1 MSLFKNKMTFPSYF
15 NAKKSF
21 KLFGLI
27 NEFDLLKKLY
37 LSNKLPQ
44 AIILSGKKGSGKST
58 LINHFLYYLFDKKN
72 YDESSLE
79 LSVASDFHNQFINNI
94 FPNII
99 YLNGS
104 DYNNNKIEDI
114 RNLKKIIYQT
124 SISDKPRFIIFD
136 DVELFNNNSLNS
148 LLKIIEEPSKK
159 NHFILIDNKSKPLLK
174 TVHSRCLDF
183 KIILN
188 EDKRHNIIESLI
200 KLFNLKVVINTKE
213 SKLTPGSFIKFN
225 YILDEN
231 KILVN
236 DDFQKNLE
244 YILQLYKKEKNI
256 IFIDM
261 ILFLTNNYFNNLNK
275 KSIYSKEKIIN
286 YKNFVFENINKFF
299 LYNLNQNALLS
310 SIKNKMND
318 K

>member
-1 MSLFKNKMTFPSYF
+1 MTFPSYF

>member
-1 MSLFKNKMTFPSYF
+1 MTFPSYF

-27 NEFDLLKKLY
+27 NDFELLKKLY
-37 LSNKLPQ
+37 LANKLPQ
-44 AIILSGKKGSGKST
+44 SIILSGKKGSGKST

-72 YDESSLE
+72 YDENNLE
-79 LSVASDFHNQFINNI
+79 LNVASDFHNQFINNI

-114 RNLKKIIYQT
+114 RNLKKIIYHT

-148 LLKIIEEPSKK
+148 LLKIIEEPSEK

-174 TVHSRCLDF
+174 TIYSRCLVF

-188 EDKRHNIIESLI
+188 EDKRQNIIESLI
-200 KLFNLKVVINTKE
+200 KLFNLKVVIDTKE

-231 KILVN
+231 KILLN
-236 DDFQKNLE
+236 EDFQKNLE
-244 YILQLYKKEKNI
+244 YMLKLYKKEKNI

-261 ILFLTNNYFNNLNK
+261 ILFLTNNYFNYLNK
-275 KSIYSKEKIIN
+275 KSIYSKEKIID

>member
-1 MSLFKNKMTFPSYF
+1 MTFPSYF

-27 NEFDLLKKLY
+27 NDFDLLKKLY
-37 LSNKLPQ
+37 LANKLPH

-72 YDESSLE
+72 YDENNLE
-79 LSVASDFHNQFINNI
+79 LNVASDFHNQFINNI

-114 RNLKKIIYQT
+114 RNLKKIIYHT

-148 LLKIIEEPSKK
+148 LLKIIEEPSEK

-174 TVHSRCLDF
+174 TIYSRCLVF

-188 EDKRHNIIESLI
+188 EDKRQNIIESLI
-200 KLFNLKVVINTKE
+200 KLFNLKVVIDTKE
-213 SKLTPGSFIKFN
+213 SKLTPDSFIKFN

-231 KILVN
+231 KILLN
-236 DDFQKNLE
+236 EDFQKNLE
-244 YILQLYKKEKNI
+244 YMLKLYKKEKNI

-275 KSIYSKEKIIN
+275 KSIYSKEKIID

-299 LYNLNQNALLS
+299 LYNLNQNSLLS

>member
-1 MSLFKNKMTFPSYF
+1 MTFPSYF

-27 NEFDLLKKLY
+27 NDFDLLKKLY
-37 LSNKLPQ
+37 LANKLPH

-72 YDESSLE
+72 YDENNLE
-79 LSVASDFHNQFINNI
+79 LNVASDFHNQFINNI

-104 DYNNNKIEDI
+104 DYKNNKIEDI
-114 RNLKKIIYQT
+114 RNLKKIIYHT

-148 LLKIIEEPSKK
+148 LLKIIEEPSEK

-174 TVHSRCLDF
+174 TIYSRCLDF

-188 EDKRHNIIESLI
+188 EDKRQNIIESLI
-200 KLFNLKVVINTKE
+200 KLFNLKVVIDTKE

-231 KILVN
+231 KILLN
-236 DDFQKNLE
+236 EDFQKNLE
-244 YILQLYKKEKNI
+244 YMLKLYKKEKNI

-275 KSIYSKEKIIN
+275 KSIYSKEKIID

-299 LYNLNQNALLS
+299 LYNLNQNSLLS

>member
-1 MSLFKNKMTFPSYF
+1 MTFPPYF

-27 NEFDLLKKLY
+27 NDFNLLKKLY
-37 LSNKLPQ
+37 LANKLPH
-44 AIILSGKKGSGKST
+44 AIILSGNKGSGKST

-72 YDESSLE
+72 YDENNLE
-79 LSVASDFHNQFINNI
+79 LNVASDFHNQFINNI

-174 TVHSRCLDF
+174 TIHSRCLDF

-188 EDKRHNIIESLI
+188 EDKRHDIIESLI
-200 KLFNLKVVINTKE
+200 KLFNLKVVIDKKE

-231 KILVN
+231 KISLN
-236 DDFQKNLE
+236 EDFQQNLE
-244 YILQLYKKEKNI
+244 YMLKLYKKEKNI

-275 KSIYSKEKIIN
+275 KNIYSKEKIIN
-286 YKNFVFENINKFF
+286 NKNFVFENINKFF

>member
-1 MSLFKNKMTFPSYF
+1 MTFPSYF
-15 NAKKSF
+15 NAKKSL
-21 KLFGLI
+21 KLFGL
-27 NEFDLLKKLY
+27 NKDFDLLKKLY
-37 LSNKLPQ
+37 LENKLPQ
-44 AIILSGKKGSGKST
+44 AMILSGKKGSGKST

-72 YDESSLE
+72 YDENNLE
-79 LSVASDFHNQFINNI
+79 LNVVSDFHSQFINNI

-124 SISDKPRFIIFD
+124 SISDKPRFVIFD

-148 LLKIIEEPSKK
+148 LLKIIEEPSQK
-159 NHFILIDNKSKPLLK
+159 NYFILIDNKSKPLLN
-174 TVHSRCLDF
+174 TIYSRCLDF

-188 EDKRHNIIESLI
+188 EDKRQNIIESLI
-200 KLFNLKVVINTKE
+200 KLFNLKVVIDTKE

-231 KILVN
+231 KILLN
-236 DDFQKNLE
+236 EDFQKNLE
-244 YILQLYKKEKNI
+244 YMLKLYKKEKNI
-256 IFIDM
+256 IFIDV

-275 KSIYSKEKIIN
+275 KSIYSKEEIID

-299 LYNLNQNALLS
+299 LYNLNQNSLLS

>member
-1 MSLFKNKMTFPSYF
+1 MTFPSYF

-27 NEFDLLKKLY
+27 NDFDLLKKLY
-37 LSNKLPQ
+37 LANKLPQ

-148 LLKIIEEPSKK
+148 LLKIIEEPSQK
-159 NHFILIDNKSKPLLK
+159 NYFILIDNKSKPLLK

-286 YKNFVFENINKFF
+286 YRNFVFENINKFF

>member
-1 MSLFKNKMTFPSYF
+1 MTFPPYF

-27 NEFDLLKKLY
+27 NDFNLLKKLY
-37 LSNKLPQ
+37 LANKLPH
-44 AIILSGKKGSGKST
+44 AIILSGNKGSGKST

-72 YDESSLE
+72 YDENNLE
-79 LSVASDFHNQFINNI
+79 LNVASDFHNQFINNI

-174 TVHSRCLDF
+174 TIHSRCLDF

-188 EDKRHNIIESLI
+188 EDKRHDIIESLI
-200 KLFNLKVVINTKE
+200 KLFNLKVVIDIKE

-231 KILVN
+231 KISLN
-236 DDFQKNLE
+236 EDFQQNLE
-244 YILQLYKKEKNI
+244 YMLKLYKKEKNI

-275 KSIYSKEKIIN
+275 KNIYSKEKIIN
-286 YKNFVFENINKFF
+286 NKNFVFENINKFF
-299 LYNLNQNALLS
+299 LYNLNQNALLN

>member
-1 MSLFKNKMTFPSYF
+1 MTFPSYF

-27 NEFDLLKKLY
+27 NDFNLLKKLY
-37 LSNKLPQ
+37 LANKLPH
-44 AIILSGKKGSGKST
+44 AIILSGSKGSGKST

-72 YDESSLE
+72 YDENNLE
-79 LSVASDFHNQFINNI
+79 LNVASDFHNQFINNI

-231 KILVN
+231 KISLN
-236 DDFQKNLE
+236 DDFQQNLE
-244 YILQLYKKEKNI
+244 YMLKLYKKEKNI

-261 ILFLTNNYFNNLNK
+261 ILFLTNNYFNDLNK
-275 KSIYSKEKIIN
+275 KNIYSKEKIIN
-286 YKNFVFENINKFF
+286 NKNFVFENINKFF

>member
-1 MSLFKNKMTFPSYF
+1 MTFPSYF

-27 NEFDLLKKLY
+27 NDFDLLKKLY
-37 LSNKLPQ
+37 LANKLPH

-72 YDESSLE
+72 YDENNLE
-79 LSVASDFHNQFINNI
+79 LNVASDFHNQFINNI

-114 RNLKKIIYQT
+114 RNLKKIIYHT

-148 LLKIIEEPSKK
+148 LLKIIEEPSEK

-174 TVHSRCLDF
+174 TIYSRCLDF

-188 EDKRHNIIESLI
+188 EDKRQNIIESLI
-200 KLFNLKVVINTKE
+200 KLFNLKVIIDTKE

-231 KILVN
+231 KILLN
-236 DDFQKNLE
+236 EDFQKNLE
-244 YILQLYKKEKNI
+244 YMLKLYKKEKNI

-275 KSIYSKEKIIN
+275 KSIYSKEKIID

>member
-1 MSLFKNKMTFPSYF
+1 MTFPSYF

-299 LYNLNQNALLS
+299 LYNLNQNGLLN
-310 SIKNKMND
+310 SINYKINNE
-318 K
+318 

>member
-1 MSLFKNKMTFPSYF
+1 MTFPSYF

-299 LYNLNQNALLS
+299 LYNLNQNALLN
-310 SIKNKMND
+310 SINGKIK
-318 K
+318 

>member
-1 MSLFKNKMTFPSYF
+1 MTFPSYF

-27 NEFDLLKKLY
+27 NDFDLLKKLY
-37 LSNKLPQ
+37 LANKLPQ

-114 RNLKKIIYQT
+114 RNLKKIIYHT

-174 TVHSRCLDF
+174 TIYSRCLVF

-200 KLFNLKVVINTKE
+200 KLFNLKVVIDAKE

-231 KILVN
+231 KILLN
-236 DDFQKNLE
+236 EDFQKNLE
-244 YILQLYKKEKNI
+244 YMLKLYKKEKNI

-261 ILFLTNNYFNNLNK
+261 ILFLTNNYFNYLNK
-275 KSIYSKEKIIN
+275 KSIYSKEKIID

-299 LYNLNQNALLS
+299 LYNLNQNSLLS

>member
-1 MSLFKNKMTFPSYF
+1 MTFPSYF

-174 TVHSRCLDF
+174 TIHSRCLDF

-200 KLFNLKVVINTKE
+200 KFFNLKVVIDAKE

-231 KILVN
+231 KILLN
-236 DDFQKNLE
+236 EDFQKNLE
-244 YILQLYKKEKNI
+244 YMLKLYKKEKNI

>member
-1 MSLFKNKMTFPSYF
+1 MTFPSYF

-27 NEFDLLKKLY
+27 NDFDLLKKLY
-37 LSNKLPQ
+37 LANKLPH

-72 YDESSLE
+72 YDENNLE
-79 LSVASDFHNQFINNI
+79 LNVASDFHNQFINNI

-114 RNLKKIIYQT
+114 RNLKKIIYHT

-286 YKNFVFENINKFF
+286 YRNFVFENINKFF

>member
-1 MSLFKNKMTFPSYF
+1 MTFPSYF
-15 NAKKSF
+15 NAKKSL
-21 KLFGLI
+21 KLFGL
-27 NEFDLLKKLY
+27 NKDFDLLKKLY
-37 LSNKLPQ
+37 LENKLPQ
-44 AIILSGKKGSGKST
+44 AMILSGKKGSGKST

-72 YDESSLE
+72 YDENNLE
-79 LSVASDFHNQFINNI
+79 LNVVSDFHSQFINNI

-124 SISDKPRFIIFD
+124 SISDKPRFVIFD

-148 LLKIIEEPSKK
+148 LLKIIEEPSQK
-159 NHFILIDNKSKPLLK
+159 NYFILIDNKSKPLLN
-174 TVHSRCLDF
+174 TIYSRCLDF

-188 EDKRHNIIESLI
+188 EDKRQNIIESLI
-200 KLFNLKVVINTKE
+200 KLFNLKVVIDIKE

-231 KILVN
+231 KILLN
-236 DDFQKNLE
+236 EDFQKNLE
-244 YILQLYKKEKNI
+244 YMLKLYKKEKNI
-256 IFIDM
+256 IFIDV

-275 KSIYSKEKIIN
+275 KSIYSKEEIID

-299 LYNLNQNALLS
+299 LYNLNQNSLLS
-310 SIKNKMND
+310 SIKNKMYD

>member
-1 MSLFKNKMTFPSYF
+1 MTFPSYF
-15 NAKKSF
+15 NTKKSF

-27 NEFDLLKKLY
+27 NDFDLLKKLY
-37 LSNKLPQ
+37 LANKLPH

-72 YDESSLE
+72 YDENNLE
-79 LSVASDFHNQFINNI
+79 LNVASDFHNQFINNI

-114 RNLKKIIYQT
+114 RNLKKIIYHT

-148 LLKIIEEPSKK
+148 LLKIIEEPSEK

-174 TVHSRCLDF
+174 TIYSRCLVF

-188 EDKRHNIIESLI
+188 EDKRQNIIESLT
-200 KLFNLKVVINTKE
+200 KLFNLKVVIDIKE

-231 KILVN
+231 KILLN
-236 DDFQKNLE
+236 EDFQKNLE
-244 YILQLYKKEKNI
+244 YMLKLYKKEKNI

-275 KSIYSKEKIIN
+275 ESIYSKEKIID

-299 LYNLNQNALLS
+299 LYNLNQNSLLN

>member
-1 MSLFKNKMTFPSYF
+1 MFPSWYP
-15 NAKKSF
+15 
-21 KLFGLI
+21 G
-27 NEFDLLKKLY
+27 
-37 LSNKLPQ
+37 
-44 AIILSGKKGSGKST
+44 
-58 LINHFLYYLFDKKN
+58 
-72 YDESSLE
+72 
-79 LSVASDFHNQFINNI
+79 
-94 FPNII
+94 FPP
-99 YLNGS
+99 
-104 DYNNNKIEDI
+104 
-114 RNLKKIIYQT
+114 T
-124 SISDKPRFIIFD
+124 
-136 DVELFNNNSLNS
+136 
-148 LLKIIEEPSKK
+148 
-159 NHFILIDNKSKPLLK
+159 
-174 TVHSRCLDF
+174 
-183 KIILN
+183 
-188 EDKRHNIIESLI
+188 
-200 KLFNLKVVINTKE
+200 VVIDIKE

-286 YKNFVFENINKFF
+286 YRNFVFENINKFF

>member
-1 MSLFKNKMTFPSYF
+1 MTFPSYF
-15 NAKKSF
+15 NAKKSL
-21 KLFGLI
+21 KLFGL
-27 NEFDLLKKLY
+27 NKDFDLLKKLY
-37 LSNKLPQ
+37 LENKLPQ
-44 AIILSGKKGSGKST
+44 AMILSGKKGSGKST

-72 YDESSLE
+72 YDENNLE
-79 LSVASDFHNQFINNI
+79 LNVVSDFHSQFINNI

-124 SISDKPRFIIFD
+124 SISDKPRFVIFD

-148 LLKIIEEPSKK
+148 LLKIIEEPSQK
-159 NHFILIDNKSKPLLK
+159 NYFILIDNKSKPLLN
-174 TVHSRCLDF
+174 TIYSRCLDF

-188 EDKRHNIIESLI
+188 EDKRQNIIESLI
-200 KLFNLKVVINTKE
+200 KLFNLKVVIDTKE

-256 IFIDM
+256 IFIDV

-275 KSIYSKEKIIN
+275 KSIYSKEEIID

>member
-148 LLKIIEEPSKK
+148 LLKIIEEPSQK
-159 NHFILIDNKSKPLLK
+159 NYFILIDNKSKPLLK
-174 TVHSRCLDF
+174 TIYSRCLDF

-188 EDKRHNIIESLI
+188 EDKRQNIIESLI
-200 KLFNLKVVINTKE
+200 KLFNLKVIIDTKE

-231 KILVN
+231 KILLN
-236 DDFQKNLE
+236 EDFQKNLE
-244 YILQLYKKEKNI
+244 YMLKLYKKEKNI

-275 KSIYSKEKIIN
+275 KSIYSKEKIID

>member
-1 MSLFKNKMTFPSYF
+1 MTFPSYF

-148 LLKIIEEPSKK
+148 LLKIIEEPSEK

-188 EDKRHNIIESLI
+188 EDKRQNIIESLI
-200 KLFNLKVVINTKE
+200 KLFNLKVVIDTKE

-231 KILVN
+231 KILLN
-236 DDFQKNLE
+236 EDFQKNLE
-244 YILQLYKKEKNI
+244 YMLKLYKKEKNI
-256 IFIDM
+256 IFIDV

-275 KSIYSKEKIIN
+275 KSIYSKEEIID

-299 LYNLNQNALLS
+299 LYNLNQNSLLS

>member
-1 MSLFKNKMTFPSYF
+1 MTFPSYF

-27 NEFDLLKKLY
+27 NDFDLLKKLY
-37 LSNKLPQ
+37 LANKLPH

-72 YDESSLE
+72 YDENNLE
-79 LSVASDFHNQFINNI
+79 LNVASDFHNQFINNI

-114 RNLKKIIYQT
+114 RNLKKIIYHT

-148 LLKIIEEPSKK
+148 LLKIIEEPSEK

-174 TVHSRCLDF
+174 TIYSRCLDF

-188 EDKRHNIIESLI
+188 EDKRQNIIESLI
-200 KLFNLKVVINTKE
+200 KLFNLKVVIDTKE

-231 KILVN
+231 KILLN
-236 DDFQKNLE
+236 EDFQKNLE
-244 YILQLYKKEKNI
+244 YMLKLYKKEKNI

-275 KSIYSKEKIIN
+275 KSIYSKEKIID

-299 LYNLNQNALLS
+299 LYNLNQNSLLS

>member
-1 MSLFKNKMTFPSYF
+1 MTFPSYF
-15 NAKKSF
+15 NAKKSL
-21 KLFGLI
+21 KLFGL
-27 NEFDLLKKLY
+27 NNDFDLLKKLY
-37 LSNKLPQ
+37 LENKLPQ

-72 YDESSLE
+72 YDENNLE
-79 LSVASDFHNQFINNI
+79 LNVVSDFHNQFINNI

-114 RNLKKIIYQT
+114 RNLKKIIYHT

-148 LLKIIEEPSKK
+148 LLKIIEEPSQK
-159 NHFILIDNKSKPLLK
+159 NYFILIDNKSKPLLK
-174 TVHSRCLDF
+174 TIYSRCLDF

-188 EDKRHNIIESLI
+188 EDKRQNIIESLI
-200 KLFNLKVVINTKE
+200 KLFNLKVIIDTKE

-231 KILVN
+231 KILLN
-236 DDFQKNLE
+236 EDFQKNLE
-244 YILQLYKKEKNI
+244 YMLKLYKKEKNI

-275 KSIYSKEKIIN
+275 KSIYSKEKIID

>member
-1 MSLFKNKMTFPSYF
+1 MTFPSYF

-58 LINHFLYYLFDKKN
+58 LINHFLYYLFDKMN
-72 YDESSLE
+72 YDESNLE
-79 LSVASDFHNQFINNI
+79 LNVTSDFHNQFINNI

-299 LYNLNQNALLS
+299 LYNLNQNSLLS

>member
-1 MSLFKNKMTFPSYF
+1 MTFPSYF

-72 YDESSLE
+72 YDESNLE
-79 LSVASDFHNQFINNI
+79 LNVTSDFHNQFINNI

-114 RNLKKIIYQT
+114 RNLKKMIYQT
-124 SISDKPRFIIFD
+124 AISDKPRFIIFD

-200 KLFNLKVVINTKE
+200 KLFNLKVVIDTKE

-231 KILVN
+231 KILLN
-236 DDFQKNLE
+236 EDFQKNLE
-244 YILQLYKKEKNI
+244 YMLKLYKKEKNI

>member
-1 MSLFKNKMTFPSYF
+1 MTFPSYF

-27 NEFDLLKKLY
+27 NDFDLLKKLY
-37 LSNKLPQ
+37 LANKLPH

-72 YDESSLE
+72 YDENNLE
-79 LSVASDFHNQFINNI
+79 LNVASDFHNQFINNI

-286 YKNFVFENINKFF
+286 YRNFVFENINKFF

>member
-1 MSLFKNKMTFPSYF
+1 MTFPSYF

-174 TVHSRCLDF
+174 TIHSRCLDF

-299 LYNLNQNALLS
+299 LYNLNQNAL
-310 SIKNKMND
+310 INAINNKIINE
-318 K
+318 